1 MVDNSAPPPQSKAAN
16 WINVTTIGD
25 LLDQRAEGSSRDAL
39 VMPDVRLTYPQ
50 LSAAS
55 DGVAAALLEFG
66 IGPGDKVGVLMPN
79 SHIHVEALFA
89 IAKLGAISVPI
100 NARLKAEELRYI
112 IVHSDLDL
120 LLVASDPAGND
131 ATAMLNTI
139 FPDLPQ
145 SDPRALALPGAPRLR
160 NIVNFSHDA
169 PGFITRDEFDAA
181 SVAKSADGVKVLQQ
195 RVRIRDVALLMY
207 TSGTTSNPKGCLL
220 THEAL
225 VRQGRAVALTRF
237 LLTED
242 DVMWN
247 PLPMFHCG
255 GIVPM
260 LGVVSVGATFCH
272 PGFFEATKSLK
283 MIADERCTVL
293 YPAFETI
300 WRGVQDHP
308 SFDEYDLSAVRLV
321 LNVATPRVLAEF
333 QARMPEAKQVS
344 SYGSTEGATNLTVS
358 HPDDPYDARI
368 NTLGRPVDGM
378 EVKIVDPETGAE
390 LPAGVMGELCFR
402 GYAQFEGYYKEEA
415 LTAENVDPQG
425 WFHSGDRAMIDA
437 DGNVVYGGRFKDMLK
452 VGGENVA
459 AVEVEDY
466 LVQHPAV
473 SIVQVVA
480 APDSRYVEV
489 PAAFI
494 QLIDGAQLTGD
505 EVIEFCRG
513 KLASYKVPRHVRFVT
528 DWPMSG
534 TKIKK
539 IDLRARIADEL
550 SKTTA

>member
-1 MVDNSAPPPQSKAAN
+1 V

-25 LLDQRAEGSSRDAL
+25 LLDQRADDSPCRNAL
-39 VMPDVRLTYPQ
+39 VMPDVRLTYAQ
-50 LSAAS
+50 LSSAS
-55 DGVAAALLEFG
+55 DRLAAALLDFG
-66 IGPGDKVGVLMPN
+66 IGRGDKVGILMPN
-79 SHIHVEALFA
+79 SHVYVEALFA
-89 IAKLGAISVPI
+89 IAKLGAIVVPI
-100 NARLKAEELRYI
+100 NARLKAEELRYV
-112 IVHSDLDL
+112 IVHSDIDM
-120 LLVASDPAGND
+120 LLVASDAAGEN

-145 SDPRALALPGAPRLR
+145 GHPRALSLSGAPRLR

-169 PGFITRDEFDAA
+169 PGFITRDAFDA
-181 SVAKSADGVKVLQQ
+181 VSAAVTTDAVKTLQQ
-195 RVRIRDVALLMY
+195 RVRIRDIALLMY

-225 VRQGRAVALTRF
+225 VRQGRAVAQTRF

-242 DVMWN
+242 DAMWN

-255 GIVPM
+255 GIVPL
-260 LGVVSVGATFCH
+260 LGVISVGATFCH
-272 PGFFEATKSLK
+272 PGHFEPTKALQ

-300 WRGVQDHP
+300 WRDVLNHP
-308 SFDEYDLSAVRLV
+308 DFDQYDLSAVRLI

-333 QARMPEAKQVS
+333 EARTPEAKQVS
-344 SYGSTEGATNLTVS
+344 SYGSTEGATNLAVA

-368 NTLGRPVDGM
+368 NTVGKPVDGM

-390 LPAGVMGELCFR
+390 LPVGVMGELCFR
-402 GYAQFEGYYKEEA
+402 GYAQFEAYYKEEA

-425 WFHSGDRAMIDA
+425 WFHSGDRAMLDA
-437 DGNVVYGGRFKDMLK
+437 EGNVVYGGRFKDMLK

-473 SIVQVVA
+473 SVVQVVA

-494 QLIDGAQLTGD
+494 QLVDGAQLTED
-505 EVIEFCRG
+505 ELIEFCRG